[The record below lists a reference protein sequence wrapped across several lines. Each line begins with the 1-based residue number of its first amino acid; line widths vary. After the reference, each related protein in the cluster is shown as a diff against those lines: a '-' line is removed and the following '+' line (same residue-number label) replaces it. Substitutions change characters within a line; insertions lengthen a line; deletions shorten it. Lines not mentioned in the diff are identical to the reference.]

1 MSVKSYYRWTLVLPL
16 LLPALASPLA
26 LFNPLPPLP
35 AAVLMFLFWSVLI
48 GGVPYLL
55 FAIGFLLWT
64 RGASGERVRRGILVS
79 PLVYTAVLM
88 ICFTALLVVEGNTSS
103 NGDSLS
109 IFGVFGLL
117 FGYGYVGLA
126 EVGRVLLGTRI
137 ASAEPA
143 AAV

>member
-1 MSVKSYYRWTLVLPL
+1 MSLKSYYRWALVLPL

-26 LFNPLPPLP
+26 LLNPLPPLL
-35 AAVLMFLFWSVLI
+35 AVLTMYLFWSVLI

-64 RGASGERVRRGILVS
+64 RGASEKRVRAGILLS

-88 ICFTALLVVEGNTSS
+88 VCFTALLLLDGNASG
-103 NGDSLS
+103 NGDSLR

-117 FGYGYVGLA
+117 FGYAYVGLA
-126 EVGRVLLGTRI
+126 ELGRVLLRLRI
-137 ASAEPA
+137 APADPA

>member
-1 MSVKSYYRWTLVLPL
+1 MSMKSYYRWALVLPL
-16 LLPALASPLA
+16 LLPALAWPLA
-26 LFNPLPPLP
+26 LFNPLPPVL
-35 AAVLMFLFWSVLI
+35 AAVAMYLFWSVLI

-88 ICFTALLVVEGNTSS
+88 ACFTALRWVEGNNPS
-103 NGDSLS
+103 NGDSLL
-109 IFGVFGLL
+109 FFAVFGLL

-126 EVGRVLLGTRI
+126 EVGRVLLRTRI